1 MDMPYADFAYYTG
14 TYYGTSIP
22 EEKFPYYARQASM
35 QINALTFGRTAA
47 VAASL
52 LPDAVK
58 DATCRAAE
66 LYAEYEARKS
76 SAAEATRNGLVKSET
91 NDGYSVSYA
100 DYDAS
105 ADKASTEETIEEE
118 LVVYLAHTGLMYRGF
133 SAYWDKEARA

>member
-1 MDMPYADFAYYTG
+1 MDMPYADFAYYSG
-14 TYYGTSIP
+14 TYYGTAVSQ
-22 EEKFPYYARQASM
+22 EKYPYYARQASM
-35 QINALTFGRTAA
+35 LINSLTFGRTAA

-76 SAAEATRNGLVKSET
+76 NAAAATRNGLVKSET

-105 ADKASTEETIEEE
+105 AEKAEAEDAIGRE
-118 LVVYLAHTGLMYRGF
+118 LAIYLASTGLMYRGF
-133 SAYWDKEARA
+133 SAYWDKEARS